1 MKFLQILSIA
11 SVVFAAPA
19 VIQQQNGLVARGIL
33 INGVTGAINSTRT
46 AGTANADVLSSAAT
60 AIGANGRVLTQ
71 QVADAV
77 LASLRNTTAQVQA
90 STGQLSTGV
99 QAAIKDLLAKGNT
112 LTADELKQVSLAIAQ
127 AQAFVESQRNAT
139 ALFVG
144 SLANPAGTAIKTE
157 IGLLRAAVQ
166 AFIDPLIP
174 FLGAVRAA
182 VGGLDVKSQA
192 TALALQG
199 VVPILQTVAG
209 AV

>member
-139 ALFVG
+139 ALFAG

-157 IGLLRAAVQ
+157 IELLRTAVQ
-166 AFIDPLIP
+166 AFVAPLIP
-174 FLGAVRAA
+174 FLGAVRTA
-182 VGGLDVKSQA
+182 VSGLDVKSQA

-199 VVPILQTVAG
+199 VIPILQTVAG
-209 AV
+209 AI